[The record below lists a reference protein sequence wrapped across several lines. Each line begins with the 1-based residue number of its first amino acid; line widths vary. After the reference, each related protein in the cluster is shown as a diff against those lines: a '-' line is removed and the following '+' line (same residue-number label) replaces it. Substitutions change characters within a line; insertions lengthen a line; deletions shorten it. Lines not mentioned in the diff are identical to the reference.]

1 MQQDTLLMTNSN
13 GNRMRKAVE
22 FWQILVALAG
32 LLVAIW
38 GAAEMYSAKF
48 EAKAAANATQVEN
61 HEQRIKQLEADRNE
75 FKTDIKDIKSTQYQ
89 ILLLLKDKQDRK

>member
-1 MQQDTLLMTNSN
+1 MQQDILLKQN
-13 GNRMRKAVE
+13 GLKMRKAVE
-22 FWQILVALAG
+22 LWQVVIALLG

-61 HEQRIKQLEADRNE
+61 HEQRIKQLEADRTE

>member
-1 MQQDTLLMTNSN
+1 MQQPILLEPNTN

-22 FWQILVALAG
+22 LYQVIIGLIG
-32 LLVAIW
+32 LLIAIW

-75 FKTDIKDIKSTQYQ
+75 FKSDIKDIKSTQYQ
-89 ILLLLKDKQDRK
+89 ILLLIKDKQDRK

>member
-1 MQQDTLLMTNSN
+1 MQQDILLTPNSN

-22 FWQILVALAG
+22 LYQILIALAG
-32 LLVAIW
+32 LLLAIW

-48 EAKAAANATQVEN
+48 EAKATQSATQVEN
-61 HEQRIKQLEADRNE
+61 HEQRIKQLESDRNE